1 MLAKKPSL
9 LVTTDFSLAAT
20 HAFGPAMD
28 LARRL
33 GGSVVLLYAYT
44 PIEPPM
50 VPGLSQERLD
60 ELHREHREKA
70 LKELERLSEAHFGDL
85 DRRTVVVDGP
95 PARAIVHY
103 ASEHSV
109 DLIVMADSGLHGL
122 RGTLLGSVCQR
133 VLLRAPCPV
142 LVVPKSLPGTP
153 SP

>member
-1 MLAKKPSL
+1 MCSACLAPNHQL
-9 LVTTDFSLAAT
+9 QPGPDLVDRTDL
-20 HAFGPAMD
+20 H
-28 LARRL
+28 
-33 GGSVVLLYAYT
+33 V
-44 PIEPPM
+44 
-50 VPGLSQERLD
+50 D